1 MARGMVKRVTTE
13 VERKEEDPTQAA
25 LRLAIPNVVTLKIE
39 GYITGLISA
48 GVPDLVI
55 DVFKKKRSLSGLSK
69 VGEIALGEIEA
80 NGVEPWIMQSWGPGS
95 YQLRP
100 SLNGRYYSPASMLFK
115 VGEDAPE
122 DRLPPSGAATPDD
135 VDSIIAENV
144 KRIGHVN
151 VMSRLA
157 TIAKE
162 FDPKKSEGDEG
173 EGGMKTAELLAMVQ
187 AMNAPLIAMLNASEQ
202 RTARAEERADKL
214 MERLTTSN
222 GVMSAV
228 KEPLFAEILKKAVDK
243 PEALALLMGGSS
255 SAEPA
260 EEGGWSG
267 LIKAALEQFAPMVQA
282 YMAMQ
287 LQKAGMP
294 SLPPAAV
301 AAPGGEGA
309 PLAPPDAPTPPA
321 QGDRRMPME
330 LNEEQQMAKEY
341 LLDFIKSGDLDNA
354 FSTLEA
360 FPGFIPT
367 AQGPMPLGEAILS
380 SIDPDANPRV
390 YLPKLAM
397 LLPEIIKEKMG
408 PLMVK
413 FISHVQDRLRKMQQ
427 EAAQPAPEMR
437 PTSREGAQ

>member
-1 MARGMVKRVTTE
+1 MTKMVKTVRTE
-13 VERKEEDPTQAA
+13 VNRGDEDPTIGLIRA
-25 LRLAIPNVVTLKIE
+25 AIPSPVGLKAE
-39 GYITGLISA
+39 GYYSA
-48 GVPDLVI
+48 LVTAAI
-55 DVFKKKRSLSGLSK
+55 PELVLDVFKKKRNFGGLSK
-69 VGEIALGEIEA
+69 VGEIIVGEMDPQTI
-80 NGVEPWIMQSWGPGS
+80 EPWIIQSWKSGT
-95 YQLRP
+95 YQFRPALR
-100 SLNGRYYSPASMLFK
+100 GKYYAPASMLLK
-115 VGEDAPE
+115 IGEDDE
-122 DRLPPSGAATPDD
+122 DVLPPSGAATPDD

-162 FDPKKSEGDEG
+162 FDPKKPEGDEG

-187 AMNAPLIAMLNASEQ
+187 AMNQPLIAMLNASEA

-214 MERLTTSN
+214 LERLTTN
-222 GVMSAV
+222 HGMMSAV

-255 SAEPA
+255 PSAEPA

-267 LIKAALEQFAPMVQA
+267 LIKAALEQFAPMVQT

-330 LNEEQQMAKEY
+330 LNEEQLMAKEY